1 MAQSR
6 RGCTNSTERFS
17 TARAELSLK
26 TDPAVSPTA
35 ALCRLSAGGPLSRDW
50 GRGLGCDLC
59 SVAALAGVVV
69 WRGHGPVFGFTHTHG
84 QNHGA
89 KAAWQTPKVANTV
102 LEACSSASVGF
113 GASTQRKFPTPDG
126 RFRHWETFC
135 EAGAGDTAVDLYRR
149 SRVEQKPSVVAR
161 KP

>member
-35 ALCRLSAGGPLSRDW
+35 ALCRLSAGGADPFLVIGD
-50 GRGLGCDLC
+50 
-59 SVAALAGVVV
+59 
-69 WRGHGPVFGFTHTHG
+69 
-84 QNHGA
+84 
-89 KAAWQTPKVANTV
+89 AAWGVSFVALRRWPESSFGEATDLFSVLLALTVKITEQRRQTPKVANTV